1 MSAFKIIDELINIFF
16 VVVVVVVL
24 FFCFVL
30 RWAITR
36 VLGIRFNARFSSRH
50 LVLALVVLQAK
61 ICLVFVGPLYYL

>member
-16 VVVVVVVL
+16 VVVVVVL